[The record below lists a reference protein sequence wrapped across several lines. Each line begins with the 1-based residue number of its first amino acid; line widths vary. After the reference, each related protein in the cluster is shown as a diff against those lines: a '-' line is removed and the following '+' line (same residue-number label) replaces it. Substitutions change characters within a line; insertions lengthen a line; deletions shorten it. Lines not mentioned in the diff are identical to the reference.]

1 MELDLQ
7 RHLAVEL
14 GLESALD
21 EALSMQ
27 LEDAVATPPPSP
39 LRCEENLYLN
49 PPGTPPPRR
58 SPWDRP
64 VAEPPPAPRRPTLI
78 VVRLGDSSFRRLHF

>member
-7 RHLAVEL
+7 RQLAVEL

-21 EALSMQ
+21 EALSMH
-27 LEDAVATPPPSP
+27 LEGAVATLPPSP
-39 LRCEENLYLN
+39 LRCEENLHLN

-58 SPWDRP
+58 LPWDRP
-64 VAEPPPAPRRPTLI
+64 AEPPPAPRRPTLI
-78 VVRLGDSSFRRLHF
+78 VVRLGDRSFRRLHF